1 MIGLLLLDE
10 DLIPLNFDRD
20 DMVTVLF
27 EPLVEPD
34 CLTGRGNMIQL
45 AITRKQETGLRWRLR
60 PVH

>member
-45 AITRKQETGLRWRLR
+45 AITRK
-60 PVH
+60 